1 MIQIKMQNKDFR
13 RDAYQQVLD
22 LSALIIHMMVLLLQ
36 YGGVMVD
43 AVRLDRLDRLNSWLS
58 HFGTVKKN
66 MPLYQ

>member
-43 AVRLDRLDRLNSWLS
+43 AVRLDRQYYFYDC
-58 HFGTVKKN
+58 
-66 MPLYQ
+66 